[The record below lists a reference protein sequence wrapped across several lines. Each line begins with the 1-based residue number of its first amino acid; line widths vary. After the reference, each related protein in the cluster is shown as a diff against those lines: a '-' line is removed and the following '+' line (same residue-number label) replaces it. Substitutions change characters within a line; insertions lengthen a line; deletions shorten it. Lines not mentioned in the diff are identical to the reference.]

1 MALTVIDCHCHIYPP
16 KVADRAVESVG
27 AFYNIAMD
35 AQGGTAEDLLAEC
48 AGSASSCTRWR

>member
-1 MALTVIDCHCHIYPP
+1 MTVIDCHCHIYPP

-35 AQGGTAEDLLAEC
+35 AQGGAAEDLLAEC
-48 AGSASSCTRWR
+48 A